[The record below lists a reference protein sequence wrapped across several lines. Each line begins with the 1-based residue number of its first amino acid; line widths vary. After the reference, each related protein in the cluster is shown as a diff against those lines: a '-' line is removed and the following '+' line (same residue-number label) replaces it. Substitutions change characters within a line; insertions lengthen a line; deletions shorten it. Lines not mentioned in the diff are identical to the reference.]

1 MTTDLRPTDQ
11 RHFMTSLCRVVRFR
25 VEDGIRD
32 LLGQEIA
39 ERVSVS
45 RLDSDVDDTI
55 LANIGAHALRRY
67 LPGEILWGIEVFA
80 ASDHHALSLANLPTQ
95 DFPETPVHGFGAEP
109 ELAVMN
115 AIQLG
120 LIRLLECTP
129 FAVNFEN
136 DGRLIRNVVPN
147 PDAAGRTS
155 SWGADAEFF
164 WHSDNPHQP
173 FGTPGSDPRLYT
185 PHYLTFYAVRNEE
198 RVPTELMAVED
209 LVVRLDPRTR
219 EQLASPGFEVG
230 APDSN
235 DAEVTWP
242 LKETPLL
249 DVDPMGRNRMRY
261 DRGTTSG
268 ATPEAV
274 AALDRL
280 CEVLGEVKSAEFIL
294 QTGEFMI
301 FDNHRMLHRRRAFT
315 PRPDATARWL
325 RRCYVS

>member
-1 MTTDLRPTDQ
+1 
-11 RHFMTSLCRVVRFR
+11 MTSLCRIARFQ
-25 VEDGIRD
+25 VEDSVRD
-32 LLGQEIA
+32 LLGKEIA
-39 ERVSVS
+39 ERVSAS
-45 RLDSDVDDTI
+45 SLDSDVDDTI

-67 LPGEILWGIEVFA
+67 LPGEILRGIEVFT
-80 ASDHHALSLANLPTQ
+80 ASGQHALSLANLPTQ
-95 DFPETPVHGFGAEP
+95 DFPDTPVHGFGPEP

-129 FAVNFEN
+129 FAVDFEN
-136 DGRLIRNVVPN
+136 DGKLIRNVVPN

-209 LVVRLDPRTR
+209 LVVQLDRETR
-219 EQLASPGFEVG
+219 NRLASPEFEVG

-235 DAEVTWP
+235 DADVTLP
-242 LKETPLL
+242 LKDTPLL
-249 DVDPMGRNRMRY
+249 DVDAMGRNRMRY
-261 DRGTTSG
+261 DRGTTVG
-268 ATPEAV
+268 ATPEAK
-274 AALDRL
+274 AALERM
-280 CEVLGEVKSAEFIL
+280 CEVLTEVESAEFIL
-294 QTGEFMI
+294 RTGEFMI
-301 FDNHRMLHRRRAFT
+301 FDNQRSLHRRRAFT
-315 PRPDATARWL
+315 PRPNATARWL
-325 RRCYVS
+325 RRCYAS

>member
-1 MTTDLRPTDQ
+1 
-11 RHFMTSLCRVVRFR
+11 MTSLCRIVRFQ

-32 LLGQEIA
+32 LLGKEIA

-67 LPGEILWGIEVFA
+67 LPGEILRGVEVFT

-120 LIRLLECTP
+120 LIRLLDCTP
-129 FAVNFEN
+129 FAVSFEN

-173 FGTPGSDPRLYT
+173 FGMPGSDPRLYT

-209 LVVRLDPRTR
+209 LVVRLDPRIR
-219 EQLASPGFEVG
+219 AQLASPRFDVG

-268 ATPEAV
+268 TTPEAV

-280 CEVLGEVKSAEFIL
+280 CGAIGEVESVEFVL

-301 FDNHRMLHRRRAFT
+301 FDNHRVLHRRRAFT
-315 PRPDATARWL
+315 PRPNATARWL